1 MDNVIDNNADNYTY
15 AKDKIGAAESVR
27 IITDLITHKEISDPE
42 VFNRLMQS
50 QIDYIADEINF
61 AIHIG
66 QYHVTIPMDVRWEVR
81 DMLMKLGYQVETFT
95 YPDLTGNTFTQEF
108 VWIGW

>member
-1 MDNVIDNNADNYTY
+1 MDNIVDNNADNYAY
-15 AKDKIGAAESVR
+15 AEDKIGTAYSVR
-27 IITDLITHKEISDPE
+27 TISDIVTDKDVFGPE
-42 VFNRLMQS
+42 AMNRFMQA

-66 QYHVTIPMDVRWEVR
+66 QYHVTIPMDVRSEVR
-81 DMLMKLGYQVETFT
+81 DILMKLGYQVNAFK
-95 YPDLTGNTFTQEF
+95 YPDPAENTFTQEY